1 MKKITM
7 ACTAA
12 ALMLFV
18 SCLSSTTC
26 YTCTYK
32 QNALLVGTVCDGKV
46 TYSSIPTGLTTP
58 TLPNGT
64 VSNDAI
70 KLFLETIGG
79 FTCVA
84 K

>member
-1 MKKITM
+1 MKKIAM

-12 ALMLFV
+12 ALMLFA
-18 SCLSSTTC
+18 SCTNSTTC

-32 QNALLVGTVCDGKV
+32 QNALLVGTICDGKV
-46 TYSSIPTGLTTP
+46 TYSSVPVGLTTP
-58 TLPNGT
+58 TVPSGLIT
-64 VSNDAI
+64 NDAI
-70 KLFLETIGG
+70 KLILETGG